1 MTHKDN
7 FNIKK
12 WLNENITT
20 NEIKVTSG
28 NTLDRFKQTLI
39 DTMKDEKQRW
49 GDNYY
54 ESEEL
59 EVLFN
64 DIMEQNDY
72 IGVEEVIDEFFMDM
86 DTEDY
91 LKFLLNIYR
100 KTLFG

>member
-1 MTHKDN
+1 MAHKDN

-20 NEIKVTSG
+20 NEIKVASG
-28 NTLDRFKQTLI
+28 YTLDRFKQTLI
-39 DTMKDEKQRW
+39 DIIKDEQQRY

-54 ESEEL
+54 EGL
-59 EVLFN
+59 EALFN
-64 DIMEQNDY
+64 DVMDQDDH

-91 LKFLLNIYR
+91 LKFLLTIYR